1 MAPFLLHRDPKIFPN
16 PDRFIPE
23 RFLPENCTKRH
34 PYSYL
39 PFSAGPR
46 NCIGQKYDLE
56 LILTMYNE
64 NVRFAM
70 MEEKVIM
77 SSVLRK
83 YQLRT
88 TLKAADVPLLAE
100 VILRPKNGLQISIEK
115 RSL

>member
-1 MAPFLLHRDPKIFPN
+1 MN
-16 PDRFIPE
+16 
-23 RFLPENCTKRH
+23 
-34 PYSYL
+34 
-39 PFSAGPR
+39 
-46 NCIGQKYDLE
+46 
-56 LILTMYNE
+56 NE
-64 NVRFAM
+64 HFRFAM

>member
-1 MAPFLLHRDPKIFPN
+1 
-16 PDRFIPE
+16 
-23 RFLPENCTKRH
+23 
-34 PYSYL
+34 
-39 PFSAGPR
+39 
-46 NCIGQKYDLE
+46 
-56 LILTMYNE
+56 
-64 NVRFAM
+64 M